1 MESTNVVVDDQG
13 NISTIPRSDE
23 RDTQDL
29 LHTLK
34 DGASAN
40 DATLGNSSNHDL
52 EDASPFCESLSQLT
66 DPTTSPAGSN
76 REASRQVQKDHSATN
91 IIRDPEAGVR
101 MRGKPKVNY
110 KAMVATHVTS
120 HPLNPKIL
128 RKL

>member
-40 DATLGNSSNHDL
+40 DATSGNNSNHDL
-52 EDASPFCESLSQLT
+52 EDASPFGESLS
-66 DPTTSPAGSN
+66 
-76 REASRQVQKDHSATN
+76 
-91 IIRDPEAGVR
+91 
-101 MRGKPKVNY
+101 
-110 KAMVATHVTS
+110 
-120 HPLNPKIL
+120 
-128 RKL
+128 